1 MHPGMPKHPIG
12 GELANVFTK
21 PLSDS
26 TLDKMTL
33 LLHFK
38 AFKNQGWVS
47 QYDWT
52 VKYETIEDRVRAK
65 ATGRADMHVPA
76 DPPLGLPT
84 PEDHPIEPENDS
96 DNQRKHPDLPE
107 DVPNLSDGGPPVDN
121 GGREKASVS
130 PEEIRVAHTIKAA
143 YYRPTGRKKEV
154 LKGIDATNARLWSLL
169 RDRASRVIDHSWD
182 GRGTESMSC

>member
-47 QYDWT
+47 QYYRT

-65 ATGRADMHVPA
+65 ATGRADMRAPA
-76 DPPLGLPT
+76 DPSPGFPT
-84 PEDHPIEPENDS
+84 PEGHPIEPENDS
-96 DNQRKHPDLPE
+96 DNQWKYSDLPE
-107 DVPNLSDGGPPVDN
+107 DVPNSSDGGPPIDN
-121 GGREKASVS
+121 GGRKKASAS
-130 PEEIRVAHTIKAA
+130 PE
-143 YYRPTGRKKEV
+143 
-154 LKGIDATNARLWSLL
+154 GI
-169 RDRASRVIDHSWD
+169 
-182 GRGTESMSC
+182 